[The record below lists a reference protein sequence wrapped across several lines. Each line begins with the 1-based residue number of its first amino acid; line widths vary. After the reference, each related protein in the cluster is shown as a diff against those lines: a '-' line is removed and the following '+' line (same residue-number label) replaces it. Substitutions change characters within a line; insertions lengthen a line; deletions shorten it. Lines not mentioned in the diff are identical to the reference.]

1 VNKQNPWW
9 QKKKKNPG
17 RRKKET
23 RKKEGRRRRR
33 RRSGK
38 QHYDYA
44 NTGSHN
50 QCSSPQQEAQ
60 YQDQRCI
67 FRLRTKLEGA
77 GETVGEAAGVSHPL
91 EGGCAQWLQF
101 RSLVCGREIAS
112 L

>member
-1 VNKQNPWW
+1 VA
-9 QKKKKNPG
+9 KKIKKSGKAEKRDAQEG
-17 RRKKET
+17 R
-23 RKKEGRRRRR
+23 KEGRKEGRRR